1 VTTEKHHAGSN
12 RTARWDARFIALCD
26 HISGWS
32 KEEGK
37 RVGSVIVGPWD
48 EIRSTGFNGFPRGV
62 NDDDSSRHDRESGS
76 KYIWSSHAER
86 NAIFNA
92 ARVGIPLFGCRIYS
106 NYFPCVECAKAI
118 IQSGLSAVISR
129 PPDLTDS
136 RWADEFKTSIVL
148 FDEAGIE
155 CRFESRPEDGTGSF
169 KR

>member
-1 VTTEKHHAGSN
+1 MTTENDRAASH

-26 HISGWS
+26 HIAGWS

-62 NDDDSSRHDRESGS
+62 EDGDITRHDRESGS

-92 ARVGIPLFGCRIYS
+92 ARVGIPLFGCKIYS

-136 RWADEFKTSIVL
+136 RWADEFKISTIL
-148 FDEAGIE
+148 FYEAGIE
-155 CRFESRPEDGTGSF
+155 CRFVPGPENATA